1 MLGMHDYDGQ
11 HFFCQQHL
19 LYILM
24 YKYTQVMKIIKVLFY
39 LGFKSQCPKTKLN
52 VLKYHLIFVNY
63 LLC

>member
-1 MLGMHDYDGQ
+1 MYDYDGQ

-24 YKYTQVMKIIKVLFY
+24 YKYIQVMKIIKILLY
-39 LGFKSQCPKTKLN
+39 LGPKSQGPKTKLN